1 MMDRNNGM
9 ILVFQPDFVLPVSLD
24 GLIDV
29 RELARLFVYDP
40 QACEEFV
47 RRIIDTVDID
57 ENGKLSFSEFI
68 ILMVRNDG
76 MDGVKVTIYSVD
88 SSLCTLYW
96 YKTDVKWQASLRA
109 TECSRVSLVGNRLC
123 RIVDNGSIQNQ
134 IRHPRDRYRRS
145 CALSML
151 RFREACHFTFI
162 SHQYGIQ

>member
-1 MMDRNNGM
+1 
-9 ILVFQPDFVLPVSLD
+9 
-24 GLIDV
+24 
-29 RELARLFVYDP
+29 VYDP

-109 TECSRVSLVGNRLC
+109 MECSRVSLVGHSRLFFPDSTC
-123 RIVDNGSIQNQ
+123 
-134 IRHPRDRYRRS
+134 Y
-145 CALSML
+145 LSGD
-151 RFREACHFTFI
+151 TF
-162 SHQYGIQ
+162 SQ